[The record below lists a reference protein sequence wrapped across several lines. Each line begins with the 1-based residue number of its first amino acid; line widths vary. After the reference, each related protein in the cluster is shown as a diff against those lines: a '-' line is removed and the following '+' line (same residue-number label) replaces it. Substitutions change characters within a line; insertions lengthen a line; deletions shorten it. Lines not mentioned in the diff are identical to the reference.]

1 MTCQDK
7 EWAAATKRVEDDLTL
22 EEAAKRD
29 ALYAQLADRRR
40 RARMRETEIIDYAR
54 QLLDAHGGKAEAE
67 AAAKARTFEEQGD
80 ADQAETWR
88 RIRMTINELHGAQI
102 G

>member
-1 MTCQDK
+1 MQWGPMTG
-7 EWAAATKRVEDDLTL
+7 ED
-22 EEAAKRD
+22 
-29 ALYAQLADRRR
+29 
-40 RARMRETEIIDYAR
+40 MRKTEIIAYAR

-67 AAAKARTFEEQGD
+67 AAVKARTFEEQGD

-88 RIRMTINELHGAQI
+88 RIRTTINELRGAQI